1 MSHHR
6 TADLQQAYVMVRM
19 YFEEDADPG
28 HLAGR
33 TVCIVG
39 YGNQGRSQALNMRDS
54 GLDVIVGSRRDAS
67 YRTALEDGL
76 AVFPVGEAAAR
87 SHVIFLLVPDEVM
100 PQVFEQDISPNLAP
114 GDMLVFASGYNI
126 TFGLIEPPSGVD
138 VVLIAPRM
146 IGAGVR
152 DTYLSGEGFPSL
164 IAVHQAAT
172 DTAFERMLALCQG
185 IGSTRMGVIESS
197 FLEETTVDLFAE
209 QVGYLYAVRRYC
221 EALVE
226 AGCSPEAAILEFY
239 ASGEGIETARAY
251 RDVGLWDQITLHSRT
266 SQYGQEVTARLPPGE
281 EETERARLRAI
292 ISHIQDG
299 SFAREWSAEQ
309 QAGFPEFNRVR
320 AENMAHRMRAAERRL
335 YKVLGRTP
343 ESD

>member
-1 MSHHR
+1 M
-6 TADLQQAYVMVRM
+6 ARM
-19 YFEEDADPG
+19 YFDEHSDLTY
-28 HLAGR
+28 LAGQ
-33 TVCIVG
+33 TICIVG

-54 GLDVIVGSRRDAS
+54 GLGVIVGSRRDAS
-67 YRTALEDGL
+67 YQTALQDGF
-76 AVFPVGEAAAR
+76 AVFGVDEAVTR
-87 SHVIFLLVPDEVM
+87 SDVIFLLVPDEVM
-100 PQVFEQDISPNLAP
+100 PQVFQQDVAPNLAS
-114 GDMLVFASGYNI
+114 GNMLVFASGYNI
-126 TFGLIEPPSGVD
+126 TFGLIKTPSDVD

-152 DTYLSGEGFPSL
+152 DTFLSGEGFPSL
-164 IAVHQAAT
+164 VAVHHSAT
-172 DTAFERMLALCQG
+172 ETAFERMLALCEG

-221 EALVE
+221 EVLVE

-239 ASGEGIETARAY
+239 ASGEGIETAKAY
-251 RDVGLWDQITLHSRT
+251 RDIGLWDQITLHSRT
-266 SQYGQEVTARLPPGE
+266 SQYGQEVTSRISAEE

-299 SFAREWSAEQ
+299 SFAREWTSEQ

-320 AENMAHRMRAAERRL
+320 ALNMAHEMRAAERKL
-335 YKVLGRTP
+335 YKVLGRIP
-343 ESD
+343 DNG